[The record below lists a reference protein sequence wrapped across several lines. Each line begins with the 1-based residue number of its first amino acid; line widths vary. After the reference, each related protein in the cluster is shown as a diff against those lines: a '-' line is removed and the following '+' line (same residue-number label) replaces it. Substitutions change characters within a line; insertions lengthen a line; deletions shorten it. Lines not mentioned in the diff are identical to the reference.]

1 MLSADVIEGLTEL
14 DWRIQ
19 LGLVLPAQLSE
30 TRTPA
35 VEGCRPPRDPG
46 AAWLFCASAQTT
58 ARLGEVAGLD
68 RRRLGPEA
76 VGGCQPRREPGT
88 GMYGTLVDLAQTT
101 ARLGKATGLGRRRLG
116 PVAVTG

>member
-68 RRRLGPEA
+68 RRRLGPGQDKCPSP
-76 VGGCQPRREPGT
+76 VPQPVT
-88 GMYGTLVDLAQTT
+88 HSLLLSFLVF
-101 ARLGKATGLGRRRLG
+101 KF
-116 PVAVTG
+116 